1 MKIINLLHFED
12 EDGNRITDECTIIAN
27 YENTEVKD
35 RFFREK
41 FVFKNMQYDKNK
53 PYFLTIIDEETGI
66 VKDKIKFYIDI
77 AIVNNFDF

>member
-1 MKIINLLHFED
+1 MV
-12 EDGNRITDECTIIAN
+12 
-27 YENTEVKD
+27 ENK
-35 RFFREK
+35 
-41 FVFKNMQYDKNK
+41 KNK